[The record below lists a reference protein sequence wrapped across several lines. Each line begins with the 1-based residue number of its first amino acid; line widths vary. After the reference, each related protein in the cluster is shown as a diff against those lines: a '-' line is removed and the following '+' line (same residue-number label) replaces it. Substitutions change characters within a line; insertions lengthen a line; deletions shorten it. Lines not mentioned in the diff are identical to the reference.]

1 MFFLKDLEAVTTN
14 FYHDLWQSTR
24 LHTPKVCYQVH
35 PLQAPQ
41 HIPESCLEWLSPI
54 STYGSRSS

>member
-24 LHTPKVCYQVH
+24 MHTPKVGNQVH

-41 HIPESCLEWLSPI
+41 HLTESHLQWF
-54 STYGSRSS
+54 STTST